1 MGPLI
6 AILATTG
13 DLLES
18 AWKRAN
24 GIKDSGSLMP
34 GHGGVLDRFDGF
46 TIAAPVYALILHLY
60 PLQFN
65 FPFE

>member
-1 MGPLI
+1 
-6 AILATTG
+6 
-13 DLLES
+13 
-18 AWKRAN
+18 
-24 GIKDSGSLMP
+24 MP